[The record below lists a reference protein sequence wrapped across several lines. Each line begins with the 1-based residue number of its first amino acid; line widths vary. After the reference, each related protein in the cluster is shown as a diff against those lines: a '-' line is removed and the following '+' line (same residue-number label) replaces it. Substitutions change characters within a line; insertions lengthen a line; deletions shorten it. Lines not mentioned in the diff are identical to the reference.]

1 MRGYLLDTNVVSML
15 APTKTEASPDFLH
28 WLERM
33 DGEARLFL
41 SVVTIHEIE
50 RGVALLDH
58 KGASAKAAHLRVWLN
73 SLISTYD
80 DKIIAYDALAAAI
93 GGSLEAKAQAAGHDP
108 GMADAMIAATAAA
121 HDLVVVTR
129 NVKHFSPFGVA
140 VLAPDQAPASP

>member
-1 MRGYLLDTNVVSML
+1 MLDTNVVSML
-15 APTKTEASPDFLH
+15 APTKTEASPDFRH

-58 KGASAKAAHLRVWLN
+58 KGASAKAAHLRIWLN
-73 SLISTYD
+73 SLTSTYD
-80 DKIIAYDALAAAI
+80 DKMIAYDALAAAI

-108 GMADAMIAATAAA
+108 GMADAMIAGIAASNN
-121 HDLVVVTR
+121 LVIVTR
-129 NVKHFSPFGVA
+129 NLQHFRQLGVSAQSPDEA
-140 VLAPDQAPASP
+140 AAEYKLD